1 MLGFGQFGRM
11 RQRTRRFLAAV
22 GVALLL
28 GFQVFSTVYIAHE
41 ADHDC
46 GGEDCP
52 VCVQLQQCVANFQ
65 LTGSGLEADTA
76 TVSLP
81 ICAVDRII
89 PVDVVQPCRS
99 LVSQKVQFNE

>member
-1 MLGFGQFGRM
+1 MLGSGKLGRI
-11 RQRTRRFLAAV
+11 RRRTRRLLAAV

-28 GFQVFSTVYIAHE
+28 GFPVLSAVYVTHE

-46 GGEDCP
+46 CGDDCP
-52 VCVQLQQCVANFQ
+52 ICVQLQQCVANFH

-81 ICAVDRII
+81 ICAADRII
-89 PVDVVQPCRS
+89 PVDVVPS
-99 LVSQKVQFNE
+99 